1 MGRSAAVRR
10 KIIALVYEMAQWP
23 SIPATWEAEAV
34 RFEVSLVYT
43 ANSNLGSAL
52 VSRRI
57 KKKGGKEKQE
67 ENGLVKST
75 L

>member
-1 MGRSAAVRR
+1 MY
-10 KIIALVYEMAQWP
+10 KTAQWP
-23 SIPATWEAEAV
+23 LTWEAKAV

-43 ANSNLGSAL
+43 ANSNPGSAL
-52 VSRRI
+52 VSRRR
-57 KKKGGKEKQE
+57 KKKGGGEKQE

>member
-1 MGRSAAVRR
+1 MKWQSG
-10 KIIALVYEMAQWP
+10 LQ
-23 SIPATWEAEAV
+23 PATGEAKAV

>member
-1 MGRSAAVRR
+1 
-10 KIIALVYEMAQWP
+10 MAFNT
-23 SIPATWEAEAV
+23 STWEAKAV

-43 ANSNLGSAL
+43 ANSNLDSAL